1 MRRLRRGGI
10 ALALLLG
17 LATPILAGDQDSP
30 SGSNWLTNIFG
41 PKDKPT
47 DNRPTTAGAD
57 PVVRLDVGESDRS
70 QSPAAS
76 ADGAAAL
83 REREMATYLHRIQV
97 CDKLKQFAMDA
108 NDMEQA
114 AAHRATG
121 RARVGR
127 IYQKRTASLSGSA
140 PRTGTDNANLGGN
153 R

>member
-1 MRRLRRGGI
+1 M
-10 ALALLLG
+10 
-17 LATPILAGDQDSP
+17 
-30 SGSNWLTNIFG
+30 FG

-47 DNRPTTAGAD
+47 DNKPTTAGAD
-57 PVVRLDVGESDRS
+57 PVVRLDVGESDHS

-83 REREMATYLHRIQV
+83 REREMATYLRRIQV

-108 NDMEQA
+108 NDMEQL
-114 AAHRATG
+114 R
-121 RARVGR
+121 RIEQLEERVGR

>member
-30 SGSNWLTNIFG
+30 SGSNWLTNMFG

-83 REREMATYLHRIQV
+83 REREMATYLRRIQV

-108 NDMEQA
+108 NDMEQL
-114 AAHRATG
+114 R
-121 RARVGR
+121 RIEQLEERVGR